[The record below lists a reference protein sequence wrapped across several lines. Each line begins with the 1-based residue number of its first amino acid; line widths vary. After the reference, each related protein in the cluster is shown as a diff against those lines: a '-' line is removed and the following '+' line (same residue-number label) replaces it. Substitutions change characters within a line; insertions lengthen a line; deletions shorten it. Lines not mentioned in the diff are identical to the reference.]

1 MNEENQPEFQL
12 SFEAEDEYTLLHII
26 ATFAAVM
33 GAAKADDFKQLKKI
47 NAETMFG
54 RDEELL
60 EAQKEVI
67 KDVSQYLEENVE
79 ALAKHYPHVFLDGSV
94 H

>member
-1 MNEENQPEFQL
+1 MNQENYPEFHL
-12 SFEAEDEYTLLHII
+12 TFEAEDEYSLLHII
-26 ATFAAVM
+26 ATFAAVL
-33 GAAKADDFKQLKKI
+33 GAAKADNYKGLKKV

-54 RDEELL
+54 KDEELL

-67 KDVSQYLEENVE
+67 KDVSKYLEDNVE
-79 ALAKHYPHVFLDGSV
+79 ALVKHYPHVFLDGSV